1 MMKMLSNMTMTLIEM
16 ILLVLMIMTIMITM
30 RMTTLLF
37 QHDLHL
43 GWGGEACG
51 LWNWR
56 GPLWLCCFQLWHQLQ
71 ELQSQSFHNREMVQW
86 CFVIRPRRW
95 IVTIPSLDQWLA
107 TIGNHWKTIVSNEK
121 TIEKPSVP
129 MVCQTQNHWKTIV
142 SKGKTIE
149 KPLVPMVGQT
159 KTIEKPSSL
168 REKTIEKPL
177 LPMVCQTKN
186 HR

>member
-1 MMKMLSNMTMTLIEM
+1 MKRLKLCDNTTGGRFLQHRPRLKTSNEKLG
-16 ILLVLMIMTIMITM
+16 
-30 RMTTLLF
+30 TLLTAA
-37 QHDLHL
+37 LIIII
-43 GWGGEACG
+43 
-51 LWNWR
+51 
-56 GPLWLCCFQLWHQLQ
+56 
-71 ELQSQSFHNREMVQW
+71 
-86 CFVIRPRRW
+86 IRPRRW

-159 KTIEKPSSL
+159 KTIEKPS
-168 REKTIEKPL
+168 

-186 HR
+186 HWYRWLLSNHSFKGTSEYENLGVLQLKSQ

>member
-1 MMKMLSNMTMTLIEM
+1 MGHIRFDLKRTRKMI
-16 ILLVLMIMTIMITM
+16 
-30 RMTTLLF
+30 
-37 QHDLHL
+37 
-43 GWGGEACG
+43 CG
-51 LWNWR
+51 
-56 GPLWLCCFQLWHQLQ
+56 CCFPKNGVLGKLSPAMQWWRRQKRDRG
-71 ELQSQSFHNREMVQW
+71 ELVVLRTGVSN
-86 CFVIRPRRW
+86 RPRRW

-159 KTIEKPSSL
+159 KTIEKPS
-168 REKTIEKPL
+168 

-186 HR
+186 HWYRWLLSNHSFKGTSEYENLGVLQLKSQ

>member
-1 MMKMLSNMTMTLIEM
+1 MGTAHCWKGTRGNPGKCCLAAPCPQQSVFLKNQ
-16 ILLVLMIMTIMITM
+16 TIF
-30 RMTTLLF
+30 LLF
-37 QHDLHL
+37 L
-43 GWGGEACG
+43 
-51 LWNWR
+51 
-56 GPLWLCCFQLWHQLQ
+56 
-71 ELQSQSFHNREMVQW
+71 LQSSRT
-86 CFVIRPRRW
+86 RPRRW

-159 KTIEKPSSL
+159 KTIEKPS
-168 REKTIEKPL
+168 

-186 HR
+186 HWYRWLLSNHSFKGTSEYENLGVLQLKSQ

>member
-1 MMKMLSNMTMTLIEM
+1 MSAVSPFRLGYFTWDTFLNVEHVNWLQC
-16 ILLVLMIMTIMITM
+16 IT
-30 RMTTLLF
+30 
-37 QHDLHL
+37 
-43 GWGGEACG
+43 WG
-51 LWNWR
+51 
-56 GPLWLCCFQLWHQLQ
+56 
-71 ELQSQSFHNREMVQW
+71 
-86 CFVIRPRRW
+86 RPRRW

-159 KTIEKPSSL
+159 KTIEKPS
-168 REKTIEKPL
+168 

-186 HR
+186 HWYRWLLSNHSFKGTSEYENLGVLQLKSQ